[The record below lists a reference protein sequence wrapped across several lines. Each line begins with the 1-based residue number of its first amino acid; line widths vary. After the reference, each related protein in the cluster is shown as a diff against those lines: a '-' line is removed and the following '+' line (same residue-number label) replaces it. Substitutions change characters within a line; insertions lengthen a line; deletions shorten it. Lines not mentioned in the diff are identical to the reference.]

1 MATANNAEPIENP
14 SSDMDTIGE
23 KPKNDISENS
33 KEPQADDESKEEPR
47 GLIALKQLFCG
58 GVAGSAAK
66 TVTAPLS
73 RLTILFQ
80 VHSLVTTKEN
90 RPKFAMNFT
99 GGFRK
104 IVERGGFLSLW
115 KGNGT

>member
-1 MATANNAEPIENP
+1 MASANNEEPIENP
-14 SSDMDTIGE
+14 SSEMANGG
-23 KPKNDISENS
+23 KPKNESTENT
-33 KEPQADDESKEEPR
+33 KEAQAEELQDEPR

-99 GGFRK
+99 GGFKK
-104 IVERGGFLSLW
+104 IVEREGVLSLW